1 MRKEPGALAS
11 NTMAR
16 LGNPYPRGD
25 VRHARTFD
33 EMTQD
38 LNALTLEQLRAFHK
52 RFYGARNAQFGAAG
66 DIDVPA
72 LKAALQAGFGDWNA
86 GEPFTRVP
94 MPLVQAKAERL
105 LLSTP
110 DKQNADM
117 RVRQPIA
124 LNDTDAD
131 YPALTMANYLLGNGG
146 NSRLWKRIR
155 ETDGLSY
162 SVYSQ
167 IGWNS
172 FEANS
177 NWQASAIFA
186 PGNRAKV
193 ETAFREEIARALKDG
208 FSAQELS
215 EGQSGLLSFRR
226 LSRAQDDA
234 LASQLAGNLYLGR
247 SFEISAKVDAA
258 LAALTPEQ
266 VNAALRKYLKPDS
279 FDLVFAGDF
288 KP

>member
-1 MRKEPGALAS
+1 
-11 NTMAR
+11 MAR

-105 LLSTP
+105 LLNTP

-117 RVRQPIA
+117 RVRQSVA

-131 YPALTMANYLLGNGG
+131 YPALTMANYLLGSGG
-146 NSRLWKRIR
+146 SSRLWKRIR

-162 SVYSQ
+162 DVRSQ

-172 FEANS
+172 FEA
-177 NWQASAIFA
+177 QLDLAGQRHLRAEQ
-186 PGNRAKV
+186 PRQGGNGVPRGD
-193 ETAFREEIARALKDG
+193 RARAEGRLQRAG
-208 FSAQELS
+208 VGRRPERLAELS
-215 EGQSGLLSFRR
+215 PPVA
-226 LSRAQDDA
+226 RAGRC
-234 LASQLAGNLYLGR
+234 AG
-247 SFEISAKVDAA
+247 
-258 LAALTPEQ
+258 LAAGRQP
-266 VNAALRKYLKPDS
+266 VPGPHASRSRRRWMRRWPR
-279 FDLVFAGDF
+279 
-288 KP
+288 